1 MSETTTPIISAF
13 WRLRLLASRFGRY
26 PNSSMTRKTRS
37 RYSARTEAA
46 PFRTRD
52 TVAGETPALSATSSI
67 RIPHPCRKSISGRV
81 AAVMSTVK
89 RSCRFVSLGTNLTR
103 TGTVGRLDRPGDSP
117 TTGADM
123 AGSLRILLVGGP
135 MYDPLYHPIGGF
147 EGRQGE
153 KVVAPTHPELNEQ
166 IEEEFGSGTASYDLI
181 STHTKYAPSQRRWL
195 TPLDEDLDVSEL
207 ENFTPRT
214 LELARIEGR
223 LHGIPRNLDVKLL
236 YYRTDLVPGPPSSW
250 EELRNEAVRLRSDEH
265 YGFVFP
271 GKESG
276 LFGHFFELHAMAGG
290 RMFEGEGPPVPRLND
305 EAGLW
310 ALTLLR
316 DLYERAAPEETPDWH
331 YDEVAACFREGRAA
345 MSTDWPGGFYT
356 YEDPEQSSVVGSYD
370 VTLYPE
376 GRAGRFVY
384 SSSHTFAIPGTVRDR
399 PAAVELLRFL
409 TSRESQAHEA
419 RLGTLPARSD
429 SLQEARS
436 QAGPL
441 ADRRWNLLERAQEAA
456 LVPPKHAN
464 YPAVED
470 AIWEGIREALL
481 GNKSV
486 EKALEDTEAAAR
498 RAAEGV

>member
-1 MSETTTPIISAF
+1 
-13 WRLRLLASRFGRY
+13 
-26 PNSSMTRKTRS
+26 
-37 RYSARTEAA
+37 
-46 PFRTRD
+46 
-52 TVAGETPALSATSSI
+52 
-67 RIPHPCRKSISGRV
+67 
-81 AAVMSTVK
+81 
-89 RSCRFVSLGTNLTR
+89 
-103 TGTVGRLDRPGDSP
+103 
-117 TTGADM
+117 M

-135 MYDPLYHPIGGF
+135 MYDPLYDRLGEF
-147 EGRQGE
+147 EGRQVE

-356 YEDPEQSSVVGSYD
+356 YEDHEQSAVVGSYD
-370 VTLYPE
+370 VALYPE
-376 GRAGRFVY
+376 GRAGRFIY
-384 SSSHTFAIPGTVRDR
+384 SSSHTFAIPATVRDR
-399 PAAVELLRFL
+399 PAAVELLHFL
-409 TSRESQAHEA
+409 TSRESQAFEA

-429 SLQEARS
+429 SLGDARAEAG
-436 QAGPL
+436 AGSL
-441 ADRRWNLLERAQEAA
+441 AERRWGLLGVAQEAA
-456 LVPPKHAN
+456 LIPPKHEQ

-470 AIWEGIREALL
+470 AIWQGIREALL
-481 GNKSV
+481 GHRSV
-486 EKALEDTEAAAR
+486 EEALSKTEDEAG
-498 RAAEGV
+498 RAAGGTR

>member
-1 MSETTTPIISAF
+1 
-13 WRLRLLASRFGRY
+13 
-26 PNSSMTRKTRS
+26 
-37 RYSARTEAA
+37 
-46 PFRTRD
+46 
-52 TVAGETPALSATSSI
+52 
-67 RIPHPCRKSISGRV
+67 
-81 AAVMSTVK
+81 
-89 RSCRFVSLGTNLTR
+89 
-103 TGTVGRLDRPGDSP
+103 
-117 TTGADM
+117 M

-135 MYDPLYHPIGGF
+135 MYDPLYDRLGEF
-147 EGRQGE
+147 EGRQVE
-153 KVVAPTHPELNEQ
+153 KVVAPTHPALNEQ

-356 YEDPEQSSVVGSYD
+356 YEDHEQSAVVGSYD
-370 VTLYPE
+370 VALYPE
-376 GRAGRFVY
+376 GRAGRFIY
-384 SSSHTFAIPGTVRDR
+384 SSSHTFAIPATVRDR
-399 PAAVELLRFL
+399 PAAVELLHFL
-409 TSRESQAHEA
+409 TSRESQAFEA

-429 SLQEARS
+429 SLGDARAEAG
-436 QAGPL
+436 AGSL
-441 ADRRWNLLERAQEAA
+441 AERRWGLLGVAQEAA
-456 LVPPKHAN
+456 LIPPKHEQ

-481 GNKSV
+481 GNKGI
-486 EKALEDTEAAAR
+486 EKALEDTEIAAR
-498 RAAEGV
+498 RAAEGA